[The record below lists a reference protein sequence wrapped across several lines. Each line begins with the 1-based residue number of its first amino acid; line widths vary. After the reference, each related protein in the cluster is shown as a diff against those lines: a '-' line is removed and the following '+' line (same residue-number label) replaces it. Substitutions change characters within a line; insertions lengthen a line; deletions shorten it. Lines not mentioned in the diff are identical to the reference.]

1 MRENPFNPFIPIAI
15 GNRKKLRALA
25 SRGHNKNSLQFSTEI
40 RIRKTEVLNTL
51 ANYNSTI
58 KISIKMAEQSSI
70 QCPNCGTPIDVN
82 DVLKHQLED
91 SIRKE
96 FQQKANIQNRELELK
111 NEQLEKAK
119 AEFEAKKKQENELFA
134 ERLERE
140 KKTAE
145 KEISEKL
152 KAKLEEENKDRLLLM
167 EKELSEKSEKI
178 RELNKMEG
186 EIAKLQREKLEMKEA
201 IQAEAEK
208 QLNAQLAL
216 EREKIRKQEDDKNE
230 LKFKELQKQLEEQK
244 KLTEEMKRKQEQGSM
259 QLQGEVMELAIEE
272 WLANNF
278 PLDSIDEVKK
288 GANGADCLQ
297 IVNTREHQNCGS
309 IYYESKRTKA
319 FQPSWIEKFK
329 NDIRTKRANIGVLVT
344 EVMPSGM
351 ERMGMRDGIWICT
364 YEEFKGLSAVLRQ
377 SLIQINQAVQAQEN
391 KGDKMS
397 MLYDFLTSNEF
408 RLQIEGIVEGFTQMQ
423 NDLESEKRAMQRI
436 WKQREKQIEKV
447 VHNTLGMYGSIRGI
461 AGNAVQSV
469 KALELDFIE
478 EEQEDE
484 EPKELFE

>member
-1 MRENPFNPFIPIAI
+1 
-15 GNRKKLRALA
+15 
-25 SRGHNKNSLQFSTEI
+25 
-40 RIRKTEVLNTL
+40 
-51 ANYNSTI
+51 
-58 KISIKMAEQSSI
+58 MAEQSSI

-96 FQQKANIQNRELELK
+96 FQQKATLQNKELELK
-111 NEQLEKAK
+111 NELLEKAK
-119 AEFEAKKKQENELFA
+119 ADFEAKKKQENELFA

-140 KKTAE
+140 KKNAE
-145 KEISEKL
+145 REIGEKL
-152 KAKLEEENKDRLLLM
+152 KTKLEEENKDRLLLM

-178 RELNKMEG
+178 RELNKMQG

-201 IQAEAEK
+201 IEAEAQK
-208 QLNAQLAL
+208 QLNATLVL
-216 EREKIRKQEDDKNE
+216 ERDKIRKQEEEKNE
-230 LKFKELQKQLEEQK
+230 LKIKEYQKQSDDQK
-244 KLTEEMKRKQEQGSM
+244 KLIEEMKRKQEQGSM

-272 WLANNF
+272 WLASNF
-278 PLDSIDEVKK
+278 PLDTIDEVKK

-297 IVNTREHQNCGS
+297 IVNTRELQNCGS

-319 FQPSWIEKFK
+319 FQPAWIEKFK
-329 NDIRTKRANIGVLVT
+329 NDIRTKRANIGILVT
-344 EVMPSGM
+344 EVMPAGM
-351 ERMGMRDGIWICT
+351 DRMGMRDGIWICS

-377 SLIQINQAVQAQEN
+377 SLIQVSQAVQAQEN

-423 NDLESEKRAMQRI
+423 SDLDSEKRAMQRI

-447 VHNTLGMYGSIRGI
+447 IHNTLGMYGSIRGI
-461 AGNAVQSV
+461 AGNAVQAV
-469 KALELDFIE
+469 QALELDFVESEDDMPE
-478 EEQEDE
+478 ELE
-484 EPKELFE
+484 

>member
-1 MRENPFNPFIPIAI
+1 
-15 GNRKKLRALA
+15 
-25 SRGHNKNSLQFSTEI
+25 
-40 RIRKTEVLNTL
+40 
-51 ANYNSTI
+51 
-58 KISIKMAEQSSI
+58 MAEQSSI

-96 FQQKANIQNRELELK
+96 FQQKATIQNREIELK
-111 NEQLEKAK
+111 NEQFEKAK

-140 KKTAE
+140 RKIAE

-152 KAKLEEENKDRLLLM
+152 KIKLEEENKDRLLLM
-167 EKELSEKSEKI
+167 EKELSEKSDKI
-178 RELNKMEG
+178 RELNKMQG

-201 IQAEAEK
+201 IEAEAQK
-208 QLNAQLAL
+208 QLNATLVL
-216 EREKIRKQEDDKNE
+216 ERDKIRKQEEEKNE
-230 LKFKELQKQLEEQK
+230 LKIKEYQKQSDDQK
-244 KLTEEMKRKQEQGSM
+244 KLIEEMKRKQEQGSM

-297 IVNTREHQNCGS
+297 IVNTRELQNCGS

-377 SLIQINQAVQAQEN
+377 SLIQVSQAVQAQEN

-423 NDLESEKRAMQRI
+423 NDLDSEKRAMQRI

-461 AGNAVQSV
+461 AGNAVQTV
-469 KALELDFIE
+469 RALELDFIE
-478 EEQEDE
+478 EDETED
-484 EPKELFE
+484 PKELFE

>member
-1 MRENPFNPFIPIAI
+1 
-15 GNRKKLRALA
+15 
-25 SRGHNKNSLQFSTEI
+25 
-40 RIRKTEVLNTL
+40 
-51 ANYNSTI
+51 
-58 KISIKMAEQSSI
+58 MAEQSSI
-70 QCPNCGTPIDVN
+70 QCPNCGENIDVN
-82 DVLKHQLED
+82 DILKHQLED

-96 FQQKANIQNRELELK
+96 FQQKAASQAKELELK
-111 NEQLEKAK
+111 NEQFEKAK
-119 AEFEAKKKQENELFA
+119 ADFEAKKKQENELFA

-145 KEISEKL
+145 KEIGEKL
-152 KAKLEEENKDRLLLM
+152 KAKLEEENKDRMLLM
-167 EKELSEKSEKI
+167 EKELSEKSEKL
-178 RELNKMEG
+178 RELNKMTG

-201 IQAEAEK
+201 IEAEAQK
-208 QLNAQLAL
+208 QLNATLVL
-216 EREKIRKQEDDKNE
+216 ERDKIRKQEEEKNE
-230 LKFKELQKQLEEQK
+230 LKIKEYQKQSDDQK
-244 KLTEEMKRKQEQGSM
+244 KLIEEMKRKQEQGSM

-272 WLANNF
+272 WLANSF
-278 PLDSIDEVKK
+278 PLDTIDEIKK

-297 IVNTREHQNCGS
+297 IVNTRELQNCGS

-344 EVMPSGM
+344 EVMPNGM

-364 YEEFKGLSAVLRQ
+364 YEEFKGLTAVLRQ
-377 SLIQINQAVQAQEN
+377 SLIQVSQAVQAQEN

-423 NDLESEKRAMQRI
+423 SDLDSEKRAMQRI

-461 AGNAVQSV
+461 AGNAVQTV
-469 KALELDFIE
+469 RALELDFVE
-478 EEQEDE
+478 GDDED
-484 EPKELFE
+484 PKELLE

>member
-1 MRENPFNPFIPIAI
+1 
-15 GNRKKLRALA
+15 
-25 SRGHNKNSLQFSTEI
+25 
-40 RIRKTEVLNTL
+40 
-51 ANYNSTI
+51 
-58 KISIKMAEQSSI
+58 MAEQSSI

-96 FQQKANIQNRELELK
+96 FQQKASIQNREIELK
-111 NEQLEKAK
+111 NEQFEKAK

-140 KKTAE
+140 RKIAE

-152 KAKLEEENKDRLLLM
+152 KIKLEEENKDRLLLM
-167 EKELSEKSEKI
+167 EKELSEKSDKI
-178 RELNKMEG
+178 RELNKMQG

-201 IQAEAEK
+201 IEAEAQK
-208 QLNAQLAL
+208 QLNATLVL
-216 EREKIRKQEDDKNE
+216 ERDKIRKQEEEKNE
-230 LKFKELQKQLEEQK
+230 LKIKEYQKQSDDQK
-244 KLTEEMKRKQEQGSM
+244 KLIEEMKRKQEQGSM

-297 IVNTREHQNCGS
+297 IVNTRELQNCGS

-377 SLIQINQAVQAQEN
+377 SLIQVSQAVQAQEN

-423 NDLESEKRAMQRI
+423 NDLDSEKRAMQRI

-461 AGNAVQSV
+461 AGNAVQTV
-469 KALELDFIE
+469 RALELDFIE
-478 EEQEDE
+478 EDESED
-484 EPKELFE
+484 PKELFE

>member
-1 MRENPFNPFIPIAI
+1 MAY
-15 GNRKKLRALA
+15 KK
-25 SRGHNKNSLQFSTEI
+25 KSLQFSTEI
-40 RIRKTEVLNTL
+40 HIRKRELLNIL
-51 ANYNSTI
+51 ANSNSTI
-58 KISIKMAEQSSI
+58 KFQYKMAEQSSI

-96 FQQKANIQNRELELK
+96 FQQKASIQNREIELK
-111 NEQLEKAK
+111 NEQFEKAK

-140 KKTAE
+140 RKIAE

-152 KAKLEEENKDRLLLM
+152 KIKLDEENKDRLLLM
-167 EKELSEKSEKI
+167 EKELSEKSDKI
-178 RELNKMEG
+178 RELNKMQG

-201 IQAEAEK
+201 IEAEAQK
-208 QLNAQLAL
+208 QLNATLVL
-216 EREKIRKQEDDKNE
+216 ERDKIRKQEEEKNE
-230 LKFKELQKQLEEQK
+230 LKIKEYQKQSDDQK
-244 KLTEEMKRKQEQGSM
+244 KLIEEMKRKQEQGSM

-297 IVNTREHQNCGS
+297 IVNTRELQNCGS

-377 SLIQINQAVQAQEN
+377 SLIQVSQAVQAQEN

-423 NDLESEKRAMQRI
+423 NDLDSEKRAMQRI

-478 EEQEDE
+478 EELKNEED
-484 EPKELFE
+484 PKELFE

>member
-1 MRENPFNPFIPIAI
+1 
-15 GNRKKLRALA
+15 
-25 SRGHNKNSLQFSTEI
+25 
-40 RIRKTEVLNTL
+40 
-51 ANYNSTI
+51 
-58 KISIKMAEQSSI
+58 MAEQSSI
-70 QCPNCGTPIDVN
+70 QCPNCGTTIDVN
-82 DVLKHQLED
+82 DILKHQLED

-96 FQQKANIQNRELELK
+96 YQQKANAQKQELELK

-145 KEISEKL
+145 KEITEKI
-152 KAKLEEENKDRLLLM
+152 KTKLDEENKDRLVAM
-167 EKELSEKSEKI
+167 EKELSEKSEKL

-186 EIAKLQREKLEMKEA
+186 EILKLQREKLEMKDAIEA
-201 IQAEAEK
+201 QAQK
-208 QLNAQLAL
+208 QLNETLVL
-216 EREKIRKQEDDKNE
+216 ERDKIRKQEEEKNE
-230 LKFKELQKQLEEQK
+230 LKIKEYQKQSDDQK
-244 KLTEEMKRKQEQGSM
+244 KLIEEMKRKQEQGSM

-297 IVNTREHQNCGS
+297 IVNTRELQNCGS

-319 FQPSWIEKFK
+319 FQPAWIEKFK
-329 NDIRTKRANIGVLVT
+329 NDIRLKRANIGVLVT
-344 EVMPSGM
+344 EVMPAGM
-351 ERMGMRDGIWICT
+351 DRMGMRDGIWICT

-377 SLIQINQAVQAQEN
+377 SLIQVSQAVQAQEN

-423 NDLESEKRAMQRI
+423 GDLDSEKRAMQRI

-461 AGNAVQSV
+461 AGNAVQTV
-469 KALELDFIE
+469 RALELDFIE
-478 EEQEDE
+478 EEED
-484 EPKELFE
+484 PKELPE

>member
-1 MRENPFNPFIPIAI
+1 
-15 GNRKKLRALA
+15 
-25 SRGHNKNSLQFSTEI
+25 
-40 RIRKTEVLNTL
+40 
-51 ANYNSTI
+51 
-58 KISIKMAEQSSI
+58 MAEQSSI

-96 FQQKANIQNRELELK
+96 FQQKATAQSKEMELK
-111 NEQLEKAK
+111 NEQFEKAK

-134 ERLERE
+134 ERLDRER
-140 KKTAE
+140 KVAE
-145 KEISEKL
+145 KEITQKL
-152 KAKLEEENKDRLLLM
+152 KTKLEEENKDRLLLM
-167 EKELSEKSEKI
+167 EKELSEKSEKL

-186 EIAKLQREKLEMKEA
+186 EIAKLQREKLEMKET
-201 IQAEAEK
+201 IEAEAQK
-208 QLNAQLAL
+208 QLNATLVL
-216 EREKIRKQEDDKNE
+216 ERDKIRKQEEEKNE
-230 LKFKELQKQLEEQK
+230 LKIKEYQKQSDDQK
-244 KLTEEMKRKQEQGSM
+244 KLIEEMKRKQEQGSM

-272 WLANNF
+272 WLASNF
-278 PLDSIDEVKK
+278 PLDTIDEIKK

-297 IVNTREHQNCGS
+297 VVNTREVQNCGS

-319 FQPSWIEKFK
+319 FQPAWIEKFK

-344 EVMPSGM
+344 EVMPAGM
-351 ERMGMRDGIWICT
+351 DRMGMRDGIWICT

-377 SLIQINQAVQAQEN
+377 SLIQVSQAVQAQEN

-408 RLQIEGIVEGFTQMQ
+408 RLQVEGIVEGFTQMQ
-423 NDLESEKRAMQRI
+423 SDLDSEKRAMQRI

-461 AGNAVQSV
+461 AGNAVQTV
-469 KALELDFIE
+469 RALELDFVE
-478 EEQEDE
+478 DDEEQKT
-484 EPKELFE
+484 KELE

>member
-1 MRENPFNPFIPIAI
+1 MC
-15 GNRKKLRALA
+15 
-25 SRGHNKNSLQFSTEI
+25 GHNKNSLQFSTEI
-40 RIRKTEVLNTL
+40 HIRKRELLNIL
-51 ANYNSTI
+51 ANSNSTI
-58 KISIKMAEQSSI
+58 KNQYKMAEQSSI

-96 FQQKANIQNRELELK
+96 FQQKANVQNRELELK
-111 NEQLEKAK
+111 NEQFEKAK

-201 IQAEAEK
+201 IQADAEK

-297 IVNTREHQNCGS
+297 VVNTREHQNCGC

-351 ERMGMRDGIWICT
+351 DRMGMRDGIWICT

-478 EEQEDE
+478 GEESENDG
-484 EPKELFE
+484 PKELFE

>member
-1 MRENPFNPFIPIAI
+1 
-15 GNRKKLRALA
+15 
-25 SRGHNKNSLQFSTEI
+25 
-40 RIRKTEVLNTL
+40 
-51 ANYNSTI
+51 
-58 KISIKMAEQSSI
+58 MAEQSSI

-96 FQQKANIQNRELELK
+96 FQQKASIQNREIELK
-111 NEQLEKAK
+111 NEQFEKAK

-140 KKTAE
+140 RKIAE
-145 KEISEKL
+145 KEISEKI
-152 KAKLEEENKDRLLLM
+152 KIKLEEENKDRLLLM
-167 EKELSEKSEKI
+167 EKELSEKSDKI
-178 RELNKMEG
+178 RELNKMQG

-201 IQAEAEK
+201 IEAEAQK
-208 QLNAQLAL
+208 QLNATLVL
-216 EREKIRKQEDDKNE
+216 ERDKIRKQEEEKNE
-230 LKFKELQKQLEEQK
+230 LKIKEYQKQSDDQK
-244 KLTEEMKRKQEQGSM
+244 KLIEEMKRKQEQGSM

-297 IVNTREHQNCGS
+297 IVNTRELQNCGS

-377 SLIQINQAVQAQEN
+377 SLIQVSQAVQAQEN

-423 NDLESEKRAMQRI
+423 NDLDSEKRAMQRI

-461 AGNAVQSV
+461 AGNAVQTV
-469 KALELDFIE
+469 RALELDFIE
-478 EEQEDE
+478 EDENED
-484 EPKELFE
+484 PKELFE